1 LLFEMPDHDED
12 TQGAAPVKRVEKHAG
27 VIVAFLTV
35 VAAALGVLSA
45 SLKSKADTAV
55 ERRQEVQSTAT
66 GLQSDKRSLQEQIAA
81 LREENHN
88 LNAQLNTEPAPT
100 TSGRPAAVTRDLK
113 VPISDGS
120 RTQYISLDGGEVT
133 TECCSGDFVYGRQE
147 STGEPELRTDTS
159 GTPPYSVDVRS
170 AGVTPEE
177 CSDAV
182 TRSPAAAP
190 VRNLHAGTLICVNT
204 DGGTSLLRVVAAPE
218 RDGSLR
224 LRQRFWPKEP

>member
-1 LLFEMPDHDED
+1 M
-12 TQGAAPVKRVEKHAG
+12 KRIEKHAG
-27 VIVAFLTV
+27 VIVASLTV

-45 SLKSKADTAV
+45 YLKVRADTAV
-55 ERRQEVQSTAT
+55 ERRQQVQSTAT

-81 LREENHN
+81 LREENDN
-88 LNAQLNTEPAPT
+88 LNAQLETEPAPSA
-100 TSGRPAAVTRDLK
+100 SGRPAAVTRDLK
-113 VPISDGS
+113 VPISDS
-120 RTQYISLDGGEVT
+120 SSTQYILLDGGEVT
-133 TECCSGDFVYGRQE
+133 QCCSGDFIYGRQE
-147 STGEPELRTDTS
+147 STGEPELRTYSTGS
-159 GTPPYSVDVRS
+159 PPYSVDVRS

-204 DGGTSLLRVVAAPE
+204 DGGTSLLRVVAAPA

-224 LRQRFWPKEP
+224 LRQRFWPKES